1 MLIMYWS
8 SDVCSSDLRL
18 FILEQRLRDLGEILG
33 GQLRHR
39 AVIGEQAIQFALD
52 IARFGIDRRR
62 EPQFLRL
69 ADDLVELDLVTAAI
83 IFLVGRALIDARVAV
98 GEPQMPGDRQA
109 DAAELAGPDRPIGL
123 DRKSTR
129 LNSSP

>member
-1 MLIMYWS
+1 MLRRPPRS
-8 SDVCSSDLRL
+8 TRTDTL
-18 FILEQRLRDLGEILG
+18 FPYSTLFRSILEQRLCDLGEILG

-39 AVIGEQAIQFALD
+39 AVIGEQAVQLALD

-83 IFLVGRALIDARVAV
+83 IFLVGRELIDARVTV
-98 GEPQMPGDRQA
+98 GE
-109 DAAELAGPDRPIGL
+109 
-123 DRKSTR
+123 DRKSVV
-129 LNSSP
+129 